1 MAFVVV
7 GFFVAGARLADSKTD
22 NDDLNSG
29 GRSMADPEEDQE
41 LLGRVTSLRTRTA
54 GIKE

>member
-41 LLGRVTSLRTRTA
+41 L
-54 GIKE
+54 